1 MTVSELAHFTVKP
14 GTDLQSGDGKATLEH
29 VLETISK
36 QAGCLN
42 VSYGATV
49 ENPEDFDMIVG
60 MTIHSLLDL
69 AILYIQMTDPC

>member
-14 GTDLQSGDGKATLEH
+14 GTDLHSGDGKAILEH
-29 VLETISK
+29 ALETISK

-49 ENPEDFDMIVG
+49 ENPEDLDMIVG
-60 MTIHSLLDL
+60 MTAHSLLDS
-69 AILYIQMTDPC
+69 AILYIQMTDPY